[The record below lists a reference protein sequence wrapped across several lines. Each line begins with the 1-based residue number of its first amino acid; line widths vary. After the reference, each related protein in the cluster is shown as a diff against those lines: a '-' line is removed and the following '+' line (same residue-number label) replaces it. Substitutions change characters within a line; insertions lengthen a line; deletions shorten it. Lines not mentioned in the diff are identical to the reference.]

1 MMIIA
6 NVMKRENDGQQKFRR
21 TTNPEIAAEL
31 VAGERQLENQCED
44 SGVKTETLI
53 MELPPSS

>member
-1 MMIIA
+1 MIGA

-31 VAGERQLENQCED
+31 VAGERQLENKCEEI
-44 SGVKTETLI
+44 GRAHV
-53 MELPPSS
+53 

>member
-1 MMIIA
+1 MIRA
-6 NVMKRENDGQQKFRR
+6 NVMKRENDGQQKFSR
-21 TTNPEIAAEL
+21 TTNPKIAAEL

-53 MELPPSS
+53 MQLPPSS

>member
-1 MMIIA
+1 MIGA

-31 VAGERQLENQCED
+31 VAGERQLENKCEI
-44 SGVKTETLI
+44 GRAHV
-53 MELPPSS
+53 